1 MYAGAFY
8 YLLGNLRPRQRSKIS
23 NIQLLLLAK
32 YVHVAEFGIDRIMEP
47 IIEDIKKLEHVSYCA
62 HSLYIQYSGIYYL

>member
-1 MYAGAFY
+1 MCMYIGAFY
-8 YLLGNLRPRQRSKIS
+8 YLLGNLRPQQSKIN

-47 IIEDIKKLEHVSYCA
+47 IIEDIKKLEHVSYYT
-62 HSLYIQYSGIYYL
+62 HSLYT